1 MIAELGLAALW
12 LAAALAA
19 TQMVAGFLAVRDN
32 GTSELAKLIRPAAIA
47 QGGAD
52 IILLQE
58 IYEQK
63 HVDAVLAAAKPAG
76 YVHHARGDPRT
87 RPWIQFHNGLL
98 CLSKLLPLQAQV
110 RALQL

>member
-47 QGGAD
+47 QGVAKRASQGNASN
-52 IILLQE
+52 QR
-58 IYEQK
+58 
-63 HVDAVLAAAKPAG
+63 AAAAG
-76 YVHHARGDPRT
+76 AMVAPLA
-87 RPWIQFHNGLL
+87 QAALA
-98 CLSKLLPLQAQV
+98 CLNE
-110 RALQL
+110 